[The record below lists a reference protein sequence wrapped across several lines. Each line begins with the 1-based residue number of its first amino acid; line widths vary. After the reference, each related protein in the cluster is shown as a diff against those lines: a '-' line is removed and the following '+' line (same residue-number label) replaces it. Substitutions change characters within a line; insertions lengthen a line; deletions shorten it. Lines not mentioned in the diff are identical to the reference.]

1 MYSICIFIFLFL
13 LYICKMVQKKYLKG
27 LTTAQKKSK
36 VSNIKKTRALL
47 RKGKVEEAGKLAK
60 KRPMSKGKSRPSTYT
75 TQIKAMHP
83 GIKPKTSD
91 FARRTGI
98 PMSVQRE
105 IVKRGEGAFLS
116 AGSRPSVGSK
126 EQWGYARLYAF
137 YIKLKKGRKL
147 NHDKDLVGRVKI
159 K

>member
-1 MYSICIFIFLFL
+1 
-13 LYICKMVQKKYLKG
+13 MVQQKYLKG
-27 LTTAQKKSK
+27 LSASAKKKK
-36 VSNIKKTRALL
+36 VANIKKTRALL
-47 RKGKVEEAGKLAK
+47 KKGKVKKAVEVAK
-60 KRPMSKGKSRPSTYT
+60 KRPMTKKSRPSTYT
-75 TQIKAMHP
+75 QQIKKLHP
-83 GIKPKTSD
+83 SIKPKTSG
-91 FARRTGI
+91 FARLTGI

-137 YIKLKKGRKL
+137 YIKLKKGLKL
-147 NHDKDLVGRVKI
+147 NHDKDLVGKVKI

>member
-1 MYSICIFIFLFL
+1 
-13 LYICKMVQKKYLKG
+13 MVQKKYLKG
-27 LTTAQKKSK
+27 LSAPAKKKK
-36 VSNIKKTRALL
+36 VANIKKTRALL
-47 RKGKVEEAGKLAK
+47 KKGKVKEAVKLAK
-60 KRPMSKGKSRPSTYT
+60 KRPMTKKSRPSTYT
-75 TQIKAMHP
+75 TQIKSMFP
-83 GIKPKTSD
+83 NIRPKTSD
-91 FARRTGI
+91 FARKTGI

-137 YIKLKKGRKL
+137 YIKLKKGLKL
-147 NHDKDLVGRVKI
+147 NHDKDLVDKVKI